1 MIFPLAWLVKKP
13 KTEKKKKKKE
23 FQAMYMVFWEL
34 IWSNAL
40 IILKKNEIIILKK
53 KNLYNLGIFKSSM
66 NHIKQSYYN
75 KIAWNINKKY
85 IFYNI

>member
-13 KTEKKKKKKE
+13 KKKKKQTK
-23 FQAMYMVFWEL
+23 FQAMYMVYWEP

-40 IILKKNEIIILKK
+40 IILKKNETIILKK
-53 KNLYNLGIFKSSM
+53 KKTYNLGIFKSSM

-75 KIAWNINKKY
+75 KIAWNINKNIY
-85 IFYNI
+85 IL